1 MPMEK
6 YIYTVV
12 PLFYKAT
19 PTKSHTSFMSC
30 QARFQMHLDSKILV
44 VPSRETIPYK
54 TTFS

>member
-30 QARFQMHLDSKILV
+30 QARFQMHLDSKILLSC
-44 VPSRETIPYK
+44 PLKRNHPL
-54 TTFS
+54 